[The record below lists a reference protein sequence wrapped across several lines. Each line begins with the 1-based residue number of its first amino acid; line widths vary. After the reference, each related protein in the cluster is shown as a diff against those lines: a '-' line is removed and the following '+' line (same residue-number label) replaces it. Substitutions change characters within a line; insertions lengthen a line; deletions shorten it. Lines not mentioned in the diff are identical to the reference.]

1 MTVTLKDY
9 ITGREIPNI
18 GAEENRQAV
27 EKYLVEVKGFLKGD
41 LEIDAPLEIDIRG
54 EAYRA
59 TVDIVV
65 TINHRR
71 LMAVKCAAGSIGSRE
86 KEILSAA
93 KLLESYQVP
102 LAVVSDG
109 HKATVLDTLSG
120 KSLGEGLDA
129 IPSREEIAARFKE
142 EDFQPVPENRLEQ
155 VKLVFRSYDSM
166 NVNVAKKSP
175 VAKPRDF

>member
-9 ITGREIPNI
+9 ITGKEIPNI

-65 TINHRR
+65 AINHRR
-71 LMAVKCAAGSIGSRE
+71 LMAFKCAAGSIGSRE

-93 KLLESYQVP
+93 KLLENYQVP
-102 LAVVSDG
+102 LAVASDG
-109 HKATVLDTLSG
+109 QKATVLDTLSG
-120 KSLGEGLDA
+120 KPLGEGLDA
-129 IPSREEIAARFKE
+129 IPSREEIAHRFKE

-166 NVNVAKKSP
+166 NVNRVTSQP
-175 VAKPRDF
+175 G

>member
-1 MTVTLKDY
+1 MLIKDY
-9 ITGREIPNI
+9 ITGKEIPNV

-27 EKYLVEVKGFLKGD
+27 AKYLVEAKGFLKSD

-54 EAYRA
+54 ETYRA

-65 TINHRR
+65 TINGRC
-71 LMAVKCAAGSIGSRE
+71 LMAFKCAAGSIGSRE

-93 KLLESYQVP
+93 KLLENYQIP

-109 HKATVLDTLSG
+109 RKATVLDTISG
-120 KSLGEGLDA
+120 KPLGEGLEA
-129 IPSREEIAARFKE
+129 IPSKAEIEDRFQA
-142 EDFQPVPENRLEQ
+142 EDFRPVPDNRLEQ

-166 NVNVAKKSP
+166 NVNIT
-175 VAKPRDF
+175 R

>member
-1 MTVTLKDY
+1 MLLKDY
-9 ITGREIPNI
+9 ITGKEVPNV

-27 EKYLVEVKGFLKGD
+27 EKYLVESKGFLKSD
-41 LEIDAPLEIDIRG
+41 LQIDAPLEIDIRG
-54 EAYRA
+54 EIYRA
-59 TVDIVV
+59 AVDIVI
-65 TINHRR
+65 TIDDRR
-71 LMAVKCAAGSIGSRE
+71 LMAIKCAAGSIGSRE

-109 HKATVLDTLSG
+109 KKATVLDTFSG
-120 KSLGEGLDA
+120 KPLGEGLDA
-129 IPSREEIAARFKE
+129 IPSREEIVDRFTE

-166 NVNVAKKSP
+166 NVNVA
-175 VAKPRDF
+175 R

>member
-1 MTVTLKDY
+1 MLLKDY
-9 ITGREIPNI
+9 VTGKEVPNI

-27 EKYLVEVKGFLKGD
+27 EKYLVETKGFLKSD

-59 TVDIVV
+59 TVDIVI
-65 TINHRR
+65 TINDRR

-109 HKATVLDTLSG
+109 KKATVLDTLSG
-120 KSLGEGLDA
+120 KPVGEGLDA
-129 IPSREEIAARFKE
+129 IPSKAEIGGRFRE

-166 NVNVAKKSP
+166 NVNVRRLS
-175 VAKPRDF
+175 

>member
-1 MTVTLKDY
+1 MLIKDY
-9 ITGREIPNI
+9 ITGREVPNI

-27 EKYLVEVKGFLKGD
+27 ERYLVEEKGYQKAD

-59 TVDIVV
+59 AVDIVV
-65 TINHRR
+65 AVNDRR
-71 LMAVKCAAGSIGSRE
+71 LMAIKCAAGSIGSRE

-109 HKATVLDTLSG
+109 RKATVLDTCSG
-120 KSLGEGLDA
+120 KTIGEGLDA
-129 IPSREEIAARFKE
+129 IPSKKEISARFTS
-142 EDFQPVPENRLEQ
+142 EDFQPVPENRLDQ

-166 NVNVAKKSP
+166 NVNRATNRS
-175 VAKPRDF
+175 R

>member
-1 MTVTLKDY
+1 MMIKDY
-9 ITGREIPNI
+9 ITGNEIPNI
-18 GAEENRQAV
+18 GSEENRQTV
-27 EKYLVEVKGFLKGD
+27 EKYLVEVKGFFKSD
-41 LEIDAPLEIDIRG
+41 LEIDAPLEINIRG
-54 EAYRA
+54 EDYRA

-93 KLLESYQVP
+93 KLLENYQVP

-109 HKATVLDTLSG
+109 KKATVLDTLSG

-129 IPSREEIAARFKE
+129 IPSREEIADQFKE
-142 EDFQPVPENRLEQ
+142 EDFQPVPDNRLEQ

-166 NVNVAKKSP
+166 NVNVA
-175 VAKPRDF
+175 R

>member
-1 MTVTLKDY
+1 MLIKDY
-9 ITGREIPNI
+9 ITGKEIPNI

-27 EKYLVEVKGFLKGD
+27 EKYLVEKKGYQKAD
-41 LEIDAPLEIDIRG
+41 IEIDAPLEIDIRG
-54 EAYRA
+54 ETYRA

-65 TINHRR
+65 TIDRRR
-71 LMAVKCAAGSIGSRE
+71 LMAFKCAAGSIGSRE

-109 HKATVLDTLSG
+109 KKATVLDTLSG
-120 KSLGEGLDA
+120 KSVGEGLDA
-129 IPSREEIAARFKE
+129 IPSREEIADRYKE
-142 EDFQPVPENRLEQ
+142 ADFQPVPENRREQ

-166 NVNVAKKSP
+166 NINRVPSQS
-175 VAKPRDF
+175 

>member
-1 MTVTLKDY
+1 MLIKDY
-9 ITGREIPNI
+9 ITGKEVPNV
-18 GAEENRQAV
+18 GAEENRQTV
-27 EKYLVEVKGFLKGD
+27 ERYLVEEKGYQKED

-54 EAYRA
+54 EIYRA
-59 TVDIVV
+59 VVDIVV
-65 TINHRR
+65 TVNGRR

-109 HKATVLDTLSG
+109 KKATVLDTLSG
-120 KSLGEGLDA
+120 KSIDEGLDA
-129 IPSREEIAARFKE
+129 IPSREEIAHRFKE

-166 NVNVAKKSP
+166 NVNVA
-175 VAKPRDF
+175 R

>member
-1 MTVTLKDY
+1 MPLKDY
-9 ITGREIPNI
+9 VTGKEVPNV
-18 GAEENRQAV
+18 GAEENRQSV
-27 EKYLVEVKGFLKGD
+27 EKFLVEEKGFQKGD

-54 EAYRA
+54 EIYRA

-65 TINHRR
+65 TLGDRR

-93 KLLESYQVP
+93 KLLEGYQVP

-109 HKATVLDTLSG
+109 RTATVLDTCSG
-120 KSLGEGLDA
+120 KTVGEGLDA
-129 IPSREEIAARFKE
+129 IPSRADLADRFDA

-166 NVNVAKKSP
+166 NVNVA
-175 VAKPRDF
+175 R